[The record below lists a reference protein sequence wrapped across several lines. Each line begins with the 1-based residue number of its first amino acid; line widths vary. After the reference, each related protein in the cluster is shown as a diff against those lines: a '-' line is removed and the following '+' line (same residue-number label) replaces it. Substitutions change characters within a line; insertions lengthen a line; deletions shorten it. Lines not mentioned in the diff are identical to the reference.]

1 MVNALLYIM
10 SDFLTNLKYKKFI
23 NLVQV
28 AGSEFEVDSAQDTND
43 FYMANGNILD
53 GVNKVSL
60 AKDKIFIRF
69 F

>member
-1 MVNALLYIM
+1 M
-10 SDFLTNLKYKKFI
+10 
-23 NLVQV
+23 QV
-28 AGSEFEVDSAQDTND
+28 AGSEFKVDSAQDTNN

-69 F
+69 S

>member
-1 MVNALLYIM
+1 MNTLLYIM

-28 AGSEFEVDSAQDTND
+28 AGSEFEVDSAQDTNN
-43 FYMANGNILD
+43 FYMASGNILD

>member
-28 AGSEFEVDSAQDTND
+28 AGAEFEVDSAQDT
-43 FYMANGNILD
+43 NGNILD

>member
-1 MVNALLYIM
+1 M
-10 SDFLTNLKYKKFI
+10 
-23 NLVQV
+23 QV
-28 AGSEFEVDSAQDTND
+28 AGAEFEVDSAQDTNN

-69 F
+69 FSCEFLAFYYTCTLCFPAANS

>member
-1 MVNALLYIM
+1 M

-28 AGSEFEVDSAQDTND
+28 AGCEFEVDSAQDTND
-43 FYMANGNILD
+43 FYMANGN
-53 GVNKVSL
+53 KVSL

>member
-1 MVNALLYIM
+1 M

-28 AGSEFEVDSAQDTND
+28 AGSEFEVDSAQDTN
-43 FYMANGNILD
+43 GNILD

-69 F
+69 S

>member
-1 MVNALLYIM
+1 M
-10 SDFLTNLKYKKFI
+10 
-23 NLVQV
+23 QV
-28 AGSEFEVDSAQDTND
+28 AGSEFEVDSAQDTNN

-53 GVNKVSL
+53 GVNEVSL

>member
-1 MVNALLYIM
+1 M

-28 AGSEFEVDSAQDTND
+28 AGAEFEVDSAQDT
-43 FYMANGNILD
+43 NGNILD

>member
-28 AGSEFEVDSAQDTND
+28 AGSEFEVDSAQDTNN
-43 FYMANGNILD
+43 FYWQMET
-53 GVNKVSL
+53 
-60 AKDKIFIRF
+60 FWRE
-69 F
+69 